1 MPRSAR
7 PTAEARSARLERT
20 RTGRMN
26 RSRWSGRTIPAMG
39 RHRRPSGRPRS
50 GGTAARSAA
59 PEVGLVVA
67 AAMAPGTFAPSL
79 SPRSIVDQGLVTGL
93 ATGVH
98 YLLAAGAQDVL
109 EAAAAAFG
117 DGAASSRRR
126 IRRIAVDCAAVPLGL
141 AVLRALPARPGDPV
155 RGVVRQA
162 AWRLGATGL
171 CGALLGAAE
180 EGTRAVDDRLRLE
193 GRLASVPLAVPLGLA
208 TAYAV
213 DRLRGARP
221 ARHPDEAERP
231 SPLSSLGV
239 ATGMVG
245 CLTGVAYGE
254 HVLADLAGRGL
265 AAVLPGPPE
274 LWRLTGHAGFLAGLG
289 LGASS
294 FWHRA
299 MRRIEAGTSAD
310 VPVVEPGEADRWV
323 SPTVSGGPASLV
335 PWAGLGREGRRH
347 ALATVRPSP
356 LPVRPAG
363 VPDLSIETVMG
374 TPPRAAPVA
383 VYVGLSSAEDPR
395 ARVDLALAEM
405 ERTGAFDRSLLV
417 LVSPTGTGYVNYVA
431 TAALQYL
438 TLGDVATVT
447 LQYSRRPSPLSLGM
461 IRAAREQNRLLWL
474 RVLERVRARPGT
486 RPRVV
491 LFGESLGAH
500 TSQDVFLH
508 WGTLGLDA
516 MGVERAL
523 WLGTP
528 YGSGWM
534 RQVTGGGRLDVDSE
548 QVAVVN
554 DLAQLAAITAR
565 RGTPP
570 RFVLLSHDNDGV
582 TRFGL
587 DLLWCAPDW
596 LGARRP
602 RPEPAVD
609 GGSPRGI
616 PPAMRWR
623 PVTTFFQSLVD
634 MKNAQVPGP
643 YRAWAHDYR
652 ADLPGFLSTV
662 YGVPAS
668 PAQLTRIEEALRL
681 RETVR
686 ERLFAAEQAAAG

>member
-1 MPRSAR
+1 MGRFRRRRGRRGPGG
-7 PTAEARSARLERT
+7 PPARS
-20 RTGRMN
+20 
-26 RSRWSGRTIPAMG
+26 
-39 RHRRPSGRPRS
+39 
-50 GGTAARSAA
+50 TA
-59 PEVGLVVA
+59 PDVGLVVA

-79 SPRSIVDQGLVTGL
+79 SPRSALDQGLVTGL
-93 ATGVH
+93 ATGLH
-98 YLLAAGAQDVL
+98 YLLAAEAQDAL
-109 EAAAAAFG
+109 EAAARIFA
-117 DGAASSRRR
+117 DGTPSPRTQRA
-126 IRRIAVDCAAVPLGL
+126 RRIAVDVAAVPLGL
-141 AVLRALPARPGDPV
+141 AVLRAVPARSGDPV

-180 EGTRAVDDRLRLE
+180 EGARAVDDRLRLG
-193 GRLASVPLAVPLGLA
+193 GRLASVPLAVPVGLA
-208 TAYAV
+208 AAYV
-213 DRLRGARP
+213 LDRLRAGE
-221 ARHPDEAERP
+221 PDEQPDGAAAP
-231 SPLSSLGV
+231 AALSSLAV
-239 ATGMVG
+239 ATGVVG
-245 CLTGVAYGE
+245 CLTGAAYGE
-254 HVLADLAGRGL
+254 HLLTDLAARGL
-265 AAVLPGPPE
+265 AAVLPGPSE
-274 LWRLTGHAGFLAGLG
+274 LWRLAGHAGFLAGLG

-323 SPTVSGGPASLV
+323 PPTVSGGPGSLV

-347 ALATVRPSP
+347 ALASVRPRP
-356 LPVRPAG
+356 LRVRPAG

-374 TPPRAAPVA
+374 MPARAEPVQ
-383 VYVGLSSAEDPR
+383 VYVGLDSAADPR
-395 ARVDLALAEM
+395 GRIDLALAEM

-431 TAALQYL
+431 VAALQYL

-474 RVLERVRARPGT
+474 RVLERVRSRTGG

-516 MGVERAL
+516 MGVDRAL

-528 YGSGWM
+528 YGSKWM
-534 RQVTGGGRLDVDSE
+534 RQVTGGGDRLDVDSE

-554 DLAQLAAITAR
+554 DLAQLSAITAG
-565 RGTPP
+565 RGSPP

-596 LGARRP
+596 LGSRRA

-668 PAQLTRIEEALRL
+668 PAQLIRIEQALRQ

-686 ERLFAAEQAAAG
+686 ERLFAAEHAAAG